1 MGSPGRKAKLGKEKS
16 VHIPVPDLLPVPV
29 LQPSRPKPSP
39 LKRKVTMEDDG
50 SATYVDGDG
59 DVGMSS
65 MSQLCVIAQESLS
78 LAERVKKR
86 RRF

>member
-1 MGSPGRKAKLGKEKS
+1 MGSPGRRGKLGKEKS
-16 VHIPVPDLLPVPV
+16 VHIPVPDLLPVPT
-29 LQPSRPKPSP
+29 PSKPKVSP
-39 LKRKVTMEDDG
+39 LKRKMTQEDDG
-50 SATYVDGDG
+50 SATDVDGDG
-59 DVGMSS
+59 DIAMSS